1 MLKVAHC
8 HQGDN
13 YSLTPRINLPVVIKP
28 KNDTMKKLMYLLAAV
43 TIIAFATES
52 ASAQC
57 GDEKASAEKTASADK
72 TTKLYA
78 LTFHADYCGACKKLK
93 PNVMELQTKTE
104 GESVEWVKFD
114 FTSKESKTKSKEL
127 ATELG
132 VVDLYKKNQATGF
145 VLLVNADTKEKV
157 GKLTSSQSSDEMYQT
172 LKNIL

>member
-1 MLKVAHC
+1 
-8 HQGDN
+8 
-13 YSLTPRINLPVVIKP
+13 
-28 KNDTMKKLMYLLAAV
+28 TMKKLMYLLAAV

-52 ASAQC
+52 TSAQC

-93 PNVMELQTKTE
+93 PNVKELQTKAE

-114 FTSKESKTKSKEL
+114 FTSAESKAKSEEL

-132 VVDLYKKNQATGF
+132 VADLYQENQGTGF
-145 VLLVNADTKEKV
+145 VLLVDADTKEKV
-157 GKLTSSQSSDEMYQT
+157 GKLTSKQSSDEMYQT
-172 LKNIL
+172 IKNIL